1 MGNQLTQCIELAN
14 SAASVLSPDGKSS
27 TAASF
32 IGPDTLKKLNVNE
45 EVIQDGIKALSELV
59 LKPKLKP
66 APAPRKPK
74 DIHNFGEHGS
84 GFRAPNPDAIQD
96 FHKIRDQCLQSGQL
110 FEDKSFPAIGASLF
124 FSSRKG
130 NEFKWMR
137 PKELVDDPKFILEGA
152 SRFDVCQGELGDCWL
167 LASIANLT
175 LNEKLFRRVVP
186 HDQSFGSDYA
196 GIFHFRFW
204 QYGKWIDICVDDRLP
219 TMNGKLV
226 LMHSKD
232 RNEFWSALLEKA
244 YAKLHG
250 SYEALKGGTVTEAL
264 TDFTGG
270 LTEFYEIQSDEC
282 PANLLQIMTKA
293 HQRSSFMGCSID
305 ALDASSMESELPN
318 GLIKGHA
325 YSITAVRC
333 VDLKTSRVQGKI
345 PLIRIRNPWGNEA
358 EWKGPWGD
366 GSREWTLVSEEEKK
380 SLELNFDH
388 DGEFWMTFQDF
399 KANFTKLEIC
409 HLKPEP
415 TGTNESKKVWSEVHF
430 EGEWVAGVTAGGC
443 RNNIQTFASNPQYII
458 ELKDHDED
466 DEDDLCTLIVGLMQ
480 KNRRAK
486 RKMGLDSLTIGFAV
500 YAIKDGLFSYGDEPA
515 AVRGYARRQLL
526 PTEFFKYNASVAR
539 SPTFINLREVSSR
552 MRLPPGQYCIIPST
566 FDPNE
571 EGEFLLRIFTER
583 PPSTAE
589 ENDDEVGYCPEDI
602 DQHNVIAIDD
612 SKDKE
617 SVQQSQGTKVL
628 STKTADFF
636 SKIAGEDMEV
646 DAAELQEILN
656 HALKKAIEFKFDGF
670 SLDTCRSMIALLDDD
685 RSGKLGLD
693 EFTSLWTKVR
703 HWCDVFKSHDKD
715 SSGTINTAELR
726 AALHETGL
734 SVNRQILILI
744 VHRYGDIS
752 GKKHDNSV
760 KHERHLS
767 FDNFI
772 HVCLKLKHSIEIWN
786 NQNSSFARSLPK
798 VSSGALFT
806 LDEWVEKVMYC

>member
-1 MGNQLTQCIELAN
+1 MGE
-14 SAASVLSPDGKSS
+14 PHFYK
-27 TAASF
+27 
-32 IGPDTLKKLNVNE
+32 
-45 EVIQDGIKALSELV
+45 
-59 LKPKLKP
+59 
-66 APAPRKPK
+66 
-74 DIHNFGEHGS
+74 FGEHGS
-84 GFRAPNPDAIQD
+84 GFRAPNSDAIQD
-96 FHKIRDQCLQSGQL
+96 FNQLREFCQQNGQL
-110 FEDKSFPAIGASLF
+110 FEDKSFPAIGSSLY
-124 FSSRKG
+124 FSSKEG
-130 NEFKWMR
+130 NKFKWMR
-137 PKELVDDPKFILEGA
+137 PKELVDDPKFIVEGA

-175 LNEKLFRRVVP
+175 LNDKLFKRVVP
-186 HDQSFGSDYA
+186 HDQTFGSDYA

-219 TMNGKLV
+219 TINGKLV

-250 SYEALKGGTVTEAL
+250 SYEALKGGTVTEAM

-270 LTEFYEIQSDEC
+270 LTEFYEIQTDEC
-282 PANLLQIMTKA
+282 PSNLLQIMLKA
-293 HQRSSFMGCSID
+293 FQRSSFMGCSID
-305 ALDASSMESELPN
+305 ALDSSMMESELPN

-333 VDLKTSRVQGKI
+333 VELKTARVQGKI

-358 EWKGPWGD
+358 EWKGAWGD
-366 GSREWTLVSEEEKK
+366 GSREWTLVSESEKK
-380 SLELNFDH
+380 SLELNFEH
-388 DGEFWMTFQDF
+388 DGEFWMTFDDF
-399 KANFTKLEIC
+399 KSNFTKLEIC
-409 HLKPEP
+409 HLTPEP
-415 TGTNESKKVWSEVHF
+415 VADGPKIFWNEVQF

-443 RNNIQTFASNPQYII
+443 RNNLQTFASNPQYII
-458 ELKDHDED
+458 ELKDHDEG

-515 AVRGYARRQLL
+515 ATRGYARRQLL
-526 PTEFFKYNASVAR
+526 PTEFFKYNASVAK

-566 FDPNE
+566 FDANE
-571 EGEFLLRIFTER
+571 EGEFILRIFTER
-583 PPSTAE
+583 PPTTAE

-602 DQHNVIAIDD
+602 DQQNTIIIDESRD
-612 SKDKE
+612 KVAEEDIVRREVKPPSPGPGQNILGGQDMTRYIEIFGTVMTGLRFVLTNCVQTEETKDPM
-617 SVQQSQGTKVL
+617 QQTQGTKVL

-636 SKIAGEDMEV
+636 TRIAGEDMEV

-656 HALKKAIEFKFDGF
+656 HALKKEFKFDGF

-693 EFTSLWTKVR
+693 EFTSLWTKIR
-703 HWCDVFKSHDKD
+703 HWCDVFKQHDKD
-715 SSGTINTAELR
+715 LSGTINTAELR
-726 AALHETGL
+726 SALHETGL

-744 VHRYGDIS
+744 VHRYGDIY
-752 GKKHDNSV
+752 GKKHDQSV
-760 KHERHLS
+760 KHERYLT

-772 HVCLKLKHSIEIWN
+772 HVCLKLKHSIELWN
-786 NQNSSFARSLPK
+786 DQNTKSSQTISK
-798 VSSGALFT
+798 SSSGASFT
-806 LDEWVEKVMYC
+806 LDEWVERVMYC